1 MAKRRNKGAKTMG
14 LEIAGLLHFFG
25 LTGFFAIV
33 GTVFAAWMAWRIVEK
48 AGFPGW
54 AGLGAVLLTLTGI
67 GSIVPLILV
76 WVFAYMRWPRDEAA
90 LGSRPGG
97 SRPTP
102 AGGYVPAY
110 QPAGYTPPTSAPKT
124 SLPPPPMALADRRG
138 WRLAGT
144 LANGQSVVIAIDN
157 SIPAYLI
164 SSAAA
169 GKTTDLSIPDPSV
182 GQPHARLLTA
192 GPRLGLEDLGSPGGT
207 FIDGARL
214 LPEHGPRDIT
224 ETRVIRFGTV
234 ELGLSRI

>member
-1 MAKRRNKGAKTMG
+1 MG
-14 LEIAGLLHFFG
+14 LEIAALFHAFG

-33 GTVFAAWMAWRIVEK
+33 GAVLAAWMAWRIVEK

-67 GSIVPLILV
+67 GTIVPLILL
-76 WVFAYMRWPRDEAA
+76 WVFAYMRWPRDEATPRSRSASAGYATPDYPSKPTLAAPLPAA
-90 LGSRPGG
+90 LG
-97 SRPTP
+97 
-102 AGGYVPAY
+102 
-110 QPAGYTPPTSAPKT
+110 
-124 SLPPPPMALADRRG
+124 DRRG

-144 LANGQSVVIAIDN
+144 LGNGQPVTIALDN
-157 SIPAYLI
+157 AIPVYLI

-169 GKTTDLSIPDPSV
+169 GKATELSIPDPSI

-192 GPRLGLEDLGSPGGT
+192 GPRLGLEDLGSSGGT

-224 ETRVIRFGTV
+224 ETRVIRLGTV
-234 ELGLSRI
+234 ELALSRA